1 MRIPVLTNR
10 GVAALAAG
18 KFDLRSLPGYATC
31 PNCGK
36 LFEPAHAARKPRF
49 CEDCGAKLI
58 WEERGHDVR

>member
-1 MRIPVLTNR
+1 MVIPVLTNR

-18 KFDLRSLPGYATC
+18 KFDLKALPGYATC

-49 CEDCGAKLI
+49 CEGCGAKLI

>member
-1 MRIPVLTNR
+1 MLIPVLTNR

-58 WEERGHDVR
+58 WEERGHGVR